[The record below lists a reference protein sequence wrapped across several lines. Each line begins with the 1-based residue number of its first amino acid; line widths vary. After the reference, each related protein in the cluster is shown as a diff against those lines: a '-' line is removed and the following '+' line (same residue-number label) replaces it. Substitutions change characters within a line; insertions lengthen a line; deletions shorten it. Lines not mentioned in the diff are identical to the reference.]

1 MTLLSNIIQ
10 IVRLAWT
17 HSTPLIFLEEGMGM
31 NGGQRGPRGQKGLW
45 GQREQKGQG
54 GNKLSGQD
62 IIFGILVPSV
72 FFLQKYSI
80 C

>member
-31 NGGQRGPRGQKGLW
+31 NGGHRGPRGQKGLW

-62 IIFGILVPSV
+62 IIFGILVHSV
-72 FFLQKYSI
+72 FQKYSI